1 MNYNE
6 VMSTTMRIDSRA
18 VVRWTPVMLAAML
31 FCNGAA
37 AQISDTI
44 HPIVSVGYS
53 YDDNLLRLPENYPIE
68 QRSDRMTQLQAGV
81 LFDRLIG
88 RQRLSG
94 RLKATRV
101 TFDHFDQLDYN
112 GKDAGA
118 DLAWQVGN
126 HVSGT
131 LGAAYV
137 QTLTPFSDFQNDER
151 NLRTQRT
158 GQASAAWRFHPSWQV
173 RAGVT
178 RNEFEYE
185 LLSQRG
191 SNRSERVAEVGFDYL
206 ARSGSKVGLVA
217 SQWRGS
223 YENPRIFGGMLLG
236 GDYKQNEMKLNVN
249 WLASAVTQVSVLA
262 GYARREYTAGGGR
275 DSGGAD
281 GRVSANWAPL
291 GKVRFNAAAWREFA
305 AVESIV
311 ATSSLNTG
319 GSLGATW
326 DVSSHLQATASYRSE
341 KRNFE
346 QSSAI
351 LGDRDSVDQRRSSS
365 LGLVWIPRKSI
376 QLGITAFQENRSGA
390 ALVGTSDYRAKGVSL
405 NATAQF

>member
-1 MNYNE
+1 
-6 VMSTTMRIDSRA
+6 
-18 VVRWTPVMLAAML
+18 MLAAML

-44 HPIVSVGYS
+44 HPIVSLGYT

-81 LFDRLIG
+81 LFDRPIG

-126 HVSGT
+126 HVSGS

-137 QTLTPFSDFQNDER
+137 QSLTPFSDFQSDER
-151 NLRTQRT
+151 NVRTQRT
-158 GQASAAWRFHPSWQV
+158 GKGSVAWRFHPSWQV
-173 RAGVT
+173 RAGVN
-178 RNEFEYE
+178 RNEYEYE

-191 SNRSERVAEVGFDYL
+191 SNRNERLAEVGFDYL
-206 ARSGSKVGLVA
+206 ASSGSKVGLVA

-223 YENPRIFGGMLLG
+223 YENSRIVGGTRLG
-236 GDYKQNEMKLNVN
+236 GDFKQNELKLNVN

-262 GYARREYTAGGGR
+262 GYARREYATGR
-275 DSGGAD
+275 ESGGAD
-281 GRVSANWAPL
+281 GRVSASWAPL

-305 AVESIV
+305 AVESTV
-311 ATSSLNTG
+311 ATSSQNTG

-326 DVSSHLQATASYRSE
+326 DVSSHLQATASYRRE
-341 KRNFE
+341 KRDFE

-351 LGDRDSVDQRRSSS
+351 LNDRDSVDQRRSSS
-365 LGLVWIPRKSI
+365 LGLVWVPRKSI

-390 ALVGTSDYRAKGVSL
+390 ALIGTSDYRAAGVSL
-405 NATAQF
+405 SATAQF